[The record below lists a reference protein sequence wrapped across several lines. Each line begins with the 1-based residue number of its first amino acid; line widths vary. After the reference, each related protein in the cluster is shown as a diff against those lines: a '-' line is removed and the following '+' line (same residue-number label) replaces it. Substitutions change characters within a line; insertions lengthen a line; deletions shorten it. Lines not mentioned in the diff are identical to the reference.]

1 MKSFGSAMNGIKF
14 LFQLERH
21 AMVHLCI
28 LLLVIASG
36 TYFQLSRIERMFI
49 VVSAGFVLCAEAINT
64 ATERLMNLI
73 NQVQDANAG
82 IIKDIAVGPF
92 LLSVV
97 SALIV
102 GMIIFI
108 PKVKVLL

>member
-1 MKSFGSAMNGIKF
+1 
-14 LFQLERH
+14 
-21 AMVHLCI
+21 
-28 LLLVIASG
+28 
-36 TYFQLSRIERMFI
+36 
-49 VVSAGFVLCAEAINT
+49 
-64 ATERLMNLI
+64 MNLI